1 MRKKPILLSTEGVP
15 GDFFCLY
22 RVYSKKSY
30 ETTNV
35 TSLDVKHL
43 KNNIL
48 IRIIR

>member
-1 MRKKPILLSTEGVP
+1 MP
-15 GDFFCLY
+15 GDFFACIGCIQ
-22 RVYSKKSY
+22 KKSY

>member
-1 MRKKPILLSTEGVP
+1 MREQPGV
-15 GDFFCLY
+15 FK
-22 RVYSKKSY
+22 KKSY

-48 IRIIR
+48 IRIVR